1 MRISRIA
8 ESNKNM
14 SVTEQFVPE
23 WAKGIVWYQIFPERF
38 HRGDTS
44 NDPKLIDQ
52 INSWPHNQSSPYQTH
67 PWSSDWYTRQPY
79 EKENGLDLSDTL
91 QRRRYGGDLQG
102 VLDKLDYLEDLGI
115 QAIYL
120 NPLFEAPSSHKFDA
134 ATWHHIDPNF
144 GPDPDGDRKIM
155 ASETPDNPSTWKWT
169 SADKLFLK
177 LVDELHKRRMRV
189 IIDGVFNHMGLNSW
203 VYKDLVENQ
212 RESRFSDWMKV
223 EKWADET
230 EDGQTVI
237 RTWEGYKELP
247 EIMQNRSGIL
257 PGPRKYIFDITRR
270 GMDPEGNGDL
280 SRGIDGWRLDV
291 AFCIKHPF
299 WKKWRKHVR
308 SINPEAY
315 LLAEVIDTP
324 KKQQPFLKGDE
335 FDAVMNYNFAF
346 AVSEY
351 FIREDKPSLPSL
363 LDRKLQELREA
374 YPHQVSHVMHNLL
387 GSHDTDRVASRIANS
402 KLFTMRNWSQYYHK
416 SKMVNP
422 KYKTGKPDEDARHIQ
437 KLMVVF
443 QLMYL
448 GAPVVYYGDEA
459 GLWGPNDPCNRKP
472 MLWPELSYDNETAF
486 PNEPGRK
493 PEPNGFDAGL
503 HEHHREFIRIWRA
516 NKALMTGEYRTIIA
530 DDVSSVFGFERYF
543 GDERLAV
550 IFNSGVGHYECC
562 PEGYANAELLFSMNA
577 ALSEN
582 GISSIRPNGVIIIR
596 NKS

>member
-1 MRISRIA
+1 
-8 ESNKNM
+8 M
-14 SVTEQFVPE
+14 SATEQFVPE

-44 NDPKLIDQ
+44 NDPGLADQ
-52 INSWPHNQSSPYQTH
+52 INSWPHDQTSPYQTH
-67 PWSSDWYTRQPY
+67 PWTSDWYTRQPY
-79 EKENGLDLSDTL
+79 EQDNRLNLSDTL

-102 VLDKLDYLEDLGI
+102 VLDKLDYLVDLGI
-115 QAIYL
+115 QAIYF
-120 NPLFEAPSSHKFDA
+120 NPLFEAPSSHKYDA

-144 GPDPDGDRKIM
+144 GPDPDGDRKII
-155 ASETPDNPSTWKWT
+155 ATETPDDPSTWKWT

-177 LVDELHKRRMRV
+177 LVDELHKRGMRV

-203 VYKDLVENQ
+203 VYRDLVENQ

-223 EKWADET
+223 EKWADESKNGET
-230 EDGQTVI
+230 II

-257 PGPRKYIFDITRR
+257 PGPRQYIFDITRR
-270 GMDPEGNGDL
+270 WMDPLGNGEL
-280 SRGIDGWRLDV
+280 SKGIDGWRLDV

-315 LLAEVIDTP
+315 LLAEIIDTP
-324 KKQQPFLKGDE
+324 KKQQPYLKGDE

-351 FIREDKPSLPSL
+351 FIREDKPALPSV
-363 LDRKLQELREA
+363 LDKKLKELREA
-374 YPHQVSHVMHNLL
+374 YPHEVSHVMHNLL

-422 KYKTGKPDEDARHIQ
+422 KYKTGKPGEAERHIL

-443 QLMYL
+443 QLTYL
-448 GAPVVYYGDEA
+448 GAPVIYYGDET

-472 MLWPELSYDNETAF
+472 MLWPELKYDNETAF
-486 PNEPGRK
+486 PNEPDRNE
-493 PEPNGFDAGL
+493 EPNGFDADL
-503 HEHHREFIRIWRA
+503 HAHHRELIRVRRE
-516 NKALMTGEYRTIIA
+516 NKALANGEYRTIIA

-543 GDERLAV
+543 GDERVAV
-550 IFNSGVGHYECC
+550 IFNTGSVRYECC
-562 PEGYANAELLFSMNA
+562 PEGYAESGLLFGMNAELSR
-577 ALSEN
+577 N
-582 GISSIRPNGVIIIR
+582 GISRIEPDGVIIIR
-596 NKS
+596 KK